1 MCERNPK
8 KFQVSAP
15 NLPSRSDRQTL
26 FGLVIKQMDEQRI
39 REREK
44 VRRELKAAGV
54 PVPAEIIVKLAQL
67 RPADVRDVLLD
78 HVGFETW
85 DRYESYKSS
94 LRVFERA
101 VSDLIQ
107 AIGDFEVAA
116 QSDILSRHQSDKLD
130 NTERA
135 IQKELFAAANAAHS
149 LVDHSRRLQQ
159 LVCLPSYAT
168 KLNESFG
175 DDGLHEFVICIR
187 TLLHHLRIIRTGWR
201 LETRFD
207 SSSTKASF
215 TLNLDQVRF
224 AVERSSFSS
233 IALARIRAYI
243 DCLSP
248 GPIDLKPV
256 FQEYHR
262 RASVFHGWYG
272 EELASPKLIALRDC
286 EHCLLENKKFGART
300 WWRAMLGNWLNWKN
314 PPNPYDHL
322 SRFLAVEELEEIYRL
337 PMQSEEQVDKVIE
350 YFDRD
355 RACDAGLRKMAYQ
368 LFSRA
373 NPPAHREFKV

>member
-1 MCERNPK
+1 MYEKKPK
-8 KFQVSAP
+8 KFEVSAL
-15 NLPSRSDRQTL
+15 NLPGHNDRWDLLRAVT
-26 FGLVIKQMDEQRI
+26 KQMDERRI

-44 VRRELKAAGV
+44 VRGELKAAGA
-54 PVPAEIIVKLAQL
+54 PVPAEIVAKLAQL

-107 AIGDFEVAA
+107 TIGDFEVAA
-116 QSDILSRHQSDKLD
+116 QSDILSRHQSGRLD
-130 NTERA
+130 DIEQA
-135 IQKELFAAANAAHS
+135 IQKELFATVSAAHS

-159 LVCLPSYAT
+159 LVSVPSYET
-168 KLNESFG
+168 KRNESFG
-175 DDGLHEFVICIR
+175 EDGLHELVIGIR

-201 LETRFD
+201 LETGFD
-207 SSSTKASF
+207 SGSTKASF
-215 TLNLDQVRF
+215 TLDLDQVRF

-233 IALARIRAYI
+233 IALARILAYI
-243 DCLSP
+243 DCLLP
-248 GPIDLKPV
+248 GPLDLKPV

-286 EHCLLENKKFGART
+286 ELCLLENKKFGART

-322 SRFLAVEELEEIYRL
+322 SRFLTVEELEEVYRL

-373 NPPAHREFKV
+373 NPPGHRDHKV